1 MFPEAVRV
9 VLVRGKNSESD
20 RPESDPAVPPT
31 CSMILG
37 KLLSLSASSSSSV
50 KWG

>member
-20 RPESDPAVPPT
+20 QSLT
-31 CSMILG
+31 QLC
-37 KLLSLSASSSSSV
+37 LLLAA
-50 KWG
+50 